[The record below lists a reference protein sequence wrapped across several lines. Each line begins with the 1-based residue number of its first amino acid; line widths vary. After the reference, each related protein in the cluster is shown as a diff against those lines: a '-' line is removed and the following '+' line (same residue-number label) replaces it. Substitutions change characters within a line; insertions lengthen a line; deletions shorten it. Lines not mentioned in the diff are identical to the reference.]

1 MGSCANLELSCHVC
15 AYELIETD
23 HVPFRQNCKHPS
35 ITICMDCWKL
45 KLFESKQII
54 DIITQENIVTDYIR
68 DRQISSD
75 VLYMIGL
82 CIEKHV
88 KGSALITTRSPTE
101 TIRCPWSHCSETLT
115 WINM

>member
-1 MGSCANLELSCHVC
+1 MELSCHVC
-15 AYELIETD
+15 AYEHIETD

-88 KGSALITTRSPTE
+88 KGSALITTGSQQAYPYTE

-115 WINM
+115 RLKM